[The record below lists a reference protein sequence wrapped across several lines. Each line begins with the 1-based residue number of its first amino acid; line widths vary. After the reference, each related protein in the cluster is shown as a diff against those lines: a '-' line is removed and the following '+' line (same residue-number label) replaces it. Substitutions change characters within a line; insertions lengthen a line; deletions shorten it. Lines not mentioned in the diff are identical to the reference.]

1 MTREQGSGLVL
12 ERPWALPED
21 YAQLPPM
28 EQVAELRAAI
38 LAYLQTHGS
47 SAKSIIAKEIGVR
60 RPDTFNRALDY
71 LSTTQQVYVDSA
83 AGSRDPIYYSNGRLA
98 HPSSQTSLNCGRY
111 EFVVRAYDDRLA
123 GKTVTV
129 TQYALL
135 PSGDRK
141 ALGGIR
147 LDWQDL
153 DGLISRLSTT
163 LESLQE
169 NVGEFRSSGPTV
181 TQSRR
186 R

>member
-1 MTREQGSGLVL
+1 MMASGQHSCQLL
-12 ERPWALPED
+12 ERPWVLPED
-21 YAQLPPM
+21 YAQLPPL
-28 EQVAELRAAI
+28 EQVAELRSAI
-38 LAYLQTHGS
+38 IAYLQAHGS
-47 SAKSIIAKEIGVR
+47 AAKSIIAKEIGVR
-60 RPDTFNRALDY
+60 RPDTFTRALDY
-71 LSTTQQVYVDSA
+71 LSTTQQVYVDAA

-135 PSGDRK
+135 PSGDRR

-153 DGLISRLSTT
+153 DGLIEKLSTT
-163 LESLQE
+163 LTSLRQ
-169 NVGEFRSSGPTV
+169 NVGEFRAG
-181 TQSRR
+181 TQSMDRR